1 MISIWEL
8 EKKLKAKGY
17 SECLLNHEDSGIV
30 YRLYSSTKAFNG
42 GLITFE
48 FICTSN
54 LNVQNFDLTLSNRKD
69 IQVILSNNTVDEL
82 DNLLKKEE
90 LLHKALESAVNTLRE
105 AESE

>member
-8 EKKLKAKGY
+8 EKKIKAKGY
-17 SECLLNHEDSGIV
+17 SECLLDHEGGIFFHR
-30 YRLYSSTKAFNG
+30 YRSTKAFNG

-54 LNVQNFDLTLSNRKD
+54 SNVQTFHLILSNRKD
-69 IQVILSNNTVDEL
+69 VEVKLLNNTVDEL

-90 LLHKALESAVNTLRE
+90 LLHKALENAVKTLRE